1 MLMYGKNH
9 HNIVTILPLKTT
21 NKKLDCKR
29 EAIQGRTKGKM
40 PALLPWMGSQ
50 CHTHDLGALL
60 GAVLRTDAQ
69 WKDDIEL
76 GNEQCL
82 ENFLLHEII

>member
-9 HNIVTILPLKTT
+9 HNIVTILPLKKK

-50 CHTHDLGALL
+50 LL
-60 GAVLRTDAQ
+60 KIRGSSSFQCTCDRRSWGPQSHSPVLEHPQ
-69 WKDDIEL
+69 
-76 GNEQCL
+76 
-82 ENFLLHEII
+82 LLAPSK

>member
-1 MLMYGKNH
+1 MLDIKDT
-9 HNIVTILPLKTT
+9 VR
-21 NKKLDCKR
+21 KKW
-29 EAIQGRTKGKM
+29 E
-40 PALLPWMGSQ
+40 LLPWMGSQ